1 MLDLSIEEEAIKKL
15 IMAKAN
21 LSNELLRLIVDVE
34 QEFENVIYYCKDK
47 RTVQVIINQHLAK
60 KKQNDA
66 RYIQAEKTLEKAEK
80 EFHEIMK

>member
-1 MLDLSIEEEAIKKL
+1 MLDLSIEEKAI
-15 IMAKAN
+15 
-21 LSNELLRLIVDVE
+21 NELTMARGNLANELIRLIAEVDL
-34 QEFENVIYYCKDK
+34 EFENVIYYCKDK